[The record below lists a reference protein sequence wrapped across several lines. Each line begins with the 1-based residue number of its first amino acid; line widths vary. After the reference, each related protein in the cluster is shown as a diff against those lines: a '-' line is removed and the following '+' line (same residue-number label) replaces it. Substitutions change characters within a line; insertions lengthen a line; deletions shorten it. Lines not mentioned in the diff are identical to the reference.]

1 MDLSQFETYDEDAL
15 FEASARKVTAP
26 SRKNIVLREKLNA
39 TGKQKLANQARF
51 GRRGGRGSASNV
63 AAAHRRQRP

>member
-1 MDLSQFETYDEDAL
+1 MDLTQYDTYDEDAL
-15 FEASARKVTAP
+15 FEAEARKIAMP

-51 GRRGGRGSASNV
+51 SRRGGRGSSV
-63 AAAHRRQRP
+63 PAAHRRQRP